1 MLLTNKNDWWS
12 TLIRISVLV
21 GTLGYINEK
30 FILDGEAGLG
40 ASVFDLAFLF
50 AVPLMASTER
60 WKGHG
65 LLIAVLLLTSIVF
78 LIPLSDG
85 LQNQASFI
93 TPYFVIS
100 AIPTLLATPK
110 VLADRYKQHKSGEK
124 RAFKLFTGGLVFVF
138 LVAPVLFISFLIVEL
153 SELEDPEVMKK
164 SGIRHAEENII
175 PELWLDQYPSE
186 KIQIEDAYYELWQ
199 DLIAGATFKIDPSI
213 DLHQYVKDHPI
224 GKSKRWGWREV
235 RDGSGKIVKYQARL
249 LNSSVQVE
257 QFTHDQKIIG
267 DRMATYLVDVE
278 NHEITYTERDD

>member
-1 MLLTNKNDWWS
+1 MLFINKNDWWS
-12 TLIRISVLV
+12 ALIRISVLV
-21 GTLGYINEK
+21 GALGYINEK

-40 ASVFDLAFLF
+40 AAVFDLVFLF

-65 LLIAVLLLTSIVF
+65 LLIAVLVATSTVF
-78 LIPLSDG
+78 LLLLSDG
-85 LQNQASFI
+85 MQHQTSFI

-110 VLADRYKQHKSGEK
+110 VVTDRYKQYKSGEK
-124 RAFKLFTGGLVFVF
+124 RTFKLFTGGLVLAF
-138 LVAPVLFISFLIVEL
+138 LVVPVLVIFIFVAALGEL
-153 SELEDPEVMKK
+153 GDPEVMKK

-224 GKSKRWGWREV
+224 GKSERWEWREV
-235 RDGSGKIVKYQARL
+235 RDGSGKVVKYQARL

>member
-1 MLLTNKNDWWS
+1 MLFINKNDWWS
-12 TLIRISVLV
+12 ALIRISVLV
-21 GTLGYINEK
+21 GALGYINEK

-40 ASVFDLAFLF
+40 AAAFDLVFLF

-65 LLIAVLLLTSIVF
+65 LLIAVLVATSTVF
-78 LIPLSDG
+78 LLLLIDG
-85 LQNQASFI
+85 MQHQTSFI

-100 AIPTLLATPK
+100 AIPTLLAAPK
-110 VLADRYKQHKSGEK
+110 VVADRYKQYKSGEK
-124 RAFKLFTGGLVFVF
+124 RSIKLFTGGLVLAF
-138 LVAPVLFISFLIVEL
+138 LVVPVLVIFIFVAALGEL
-153 SELEDPEVMKK
+153 GDPEVMKK
-164 SGIRHAEENII
+164 HGIRHAEENII

-213 DLHQYVKDHPI
+213 DLHQYVKDHPM
-224 GKSKRWGWREV
+224 GKSERWEWREV
-235 RDGSGKIVKYQARL
+235 RNESGKIVKYQAHL
-249 LNSSVQVE
+249 LNSSAQVE
-257 QFTHDQKIIG
+257 QFTHDQWING